1 MKNPQ
6 QQNQNQNRNQDKKE
20 NQNQNANASKR
31 RFNRFNHNRQPKS
44 LKRTLQNKGLDLL
57 VVFIA
62 LVLALGVWQGIEKY
76 QQTKREE
83 DYKQLILA
91 DLNKDLEEIKKNGD
105 NIRKDYET
113 VIQFVQQ
120 FASGSALNDSL
131 ASVIVSALSIDQF
144 NGNSGAFQAFQ
155 AGETFS
161 NSSIA
166 FQRAAEIYY
175 HRYQTLIRFEDN
187 YNDFSQ
193 SMNAYF
199 SPYCNYTLKRITNK
213 AVLEKEET
221 KNNLLLIASYLETGI
236 EAYEEALKDGQKLK
250 EQLTK

>member
-6 QQNQNQNRNQDKKE
+6 QQNQNRNQDKKE
-20 NQNQNANASKR
+20 NQNPNANKR

-62 LVLALGVWQGIEKY
+62 LVLALGVWQGVEKF
-76 QQTKREE
+76 QETKREE
-83 DYKQLILA
+83 AYKQLILA
-91 DLNKDLEEIKKNGD
+91 DLNKDLEEIKINGE

-113 VIQFVQQ
+113 IIQCIQQ

-155 AGETFS
+155 AGETFA

-166 FQRAAEIYY
+166 FQRAAEVYY

-199 SPYCNYTLKRITNK
+199 SPYCNYTLKKITDK
-213 AVLEKEET
+213 AVLDKEET

-250 EQLTK
+250 SLLTE